1 MSTNKMQLVT
11 ISGDNDQLSETAKQ
25 LYYCGY
31 FQPESAGK
39 HISSSLGFIPYAEE
53 NQYSIQIEK
62 MLSQLSGSGHAVTYN
77 PETAKE
83 PVTQEEIDHLNELY
97 SKAEEISERK
107 KALIA
112 QKLSCEEGITK
123 FSHFTELSESLDD
136 ITNLEFVKVRFGHM
150 PRESA
155 KKLPALFEKNPYFY
169 FAPCGADKT
178 DYWGVYF
185 APKNH
190 IDEVDGLFAMLLFE
204 PFEIPNAAGTAENV
218 VAALKSNLKFVDDEL
233 AELQKESDK
242 IWEDETEYCDRV
254 YSKIHVLDRLE
265 QLKAFS
271 VHNGHY
277 FMLVGWIP
285 SAETDNLSKLIE
297 NDKVSFE
304 LTDTDPQVSPPP
316 VMAKKRKGLLKYL
329 VEPYNFFI
337 DMYGT
342 PSYSDIDVTPFVA
355 VSYAILF
362 GIMYG
367 DMGHGL
373 VLSIVGFLM
382 YKLKKMEL
390 GRILIPCG
398 FCSMVFGFLFGSVF
412 GFEEALDPIYHKLG
426 LAGKPISVM
435 DSINTVLVSAIVI
448 GISLTALAMIFNIYA
463 CIKNKRFAEAVF
475 SQNGVAG
482 LGVYICGVNLASNFM
497 HGYAP
502 IPGSI
507 CTIVIVIGA
516 IMMLIKEIPIDAFDH
531 HSDWK
536 PESISDFLLQ
546 NVFELLEYILSY
558 LSNTLS
564 FLRIGAYVLVHAGMM
579 LAVFSLAGENHNPVM
594 IIFGNIFV
602 IAVEGLLTAIQ
613 VLRLEY
619 YEMFSRF
626 YEGDGKPFIPFTNK
640 TFSIGGNKK

>member
-1 MSTNKMQLVT
+1 MSSQKMQLVT
-11 ISGDNDQLSETAKQ
+11 ISGNNDKLHETAKA
-25 LYYCGY
+25 LYTCGY
-31 FQPESAGK
+31 FQPENAGK
-39 HISSSLGFIPYAEE
+39 HISSSLGFIPYADE
-53 NQYSIQIEK
+53 NPYTVQLEK
-62 MLSQLSGSGHAVTYN
+62 MLAQLQNSGHEVTYDAIVAEQ
-77 PETAKE
+77 PLTAEETE
-83 PVTQEEIDHLNELY
+83 HLNELY
-97 SKAEEISERK
+97 TKAEDFSKRK
-107 KALIA
+107 KELIT
-112 QKLSCEEGITK
+112 QKTACEEGITK
-123 FSHFTELSESLDD
+123 FSHFTELSVDLNE
-136 ITNLEFVKVRFGHM
+136 ITDLEFVRVRFGHM

-155 KKLPALFEKNPYFY
+155 KKLPALFKKCPYFY
-169 FAPCGADKT
+169 FVPCGADKT

-190 IDEVDGLFAMLLFE
+190 LDEVDGFFARLLFE
-204 PFEIPNAAGTAENV
+204 SFEVPSAAGTAENV
-218 VAALKSNLKFVDDEL
+218 VTELQSNLNIIEEEL
-233 AELQKESDK
+233 TYIKEESTR
-242 IWEDETEYCDRV
+242 IWKNETEFCDRV
-254 YSKIHVLDRLE
+254 YSKVHTLDALE
-265 QLKAFS
+265 QLKAYS

-285 SAETDNLSKLIE
+285 ASETDSLNSLCDNSGISL
-297 NDKVSFE
+297 E
-304 LTDTDPQVSPPP
+304 LGSTDPEIAPPP
-316 VMAKKRKGLLKYL
+316 VKSKERKGLLKFL

-342 PSYSDIDVTPFVA
+342 PSYGDIDVTPFVA

-398 FCSMVFGFLFGSVF
+398 FCSMIFGFLFGSIF

-426 LAGKPISVM
+426 LSGKPISVM
-435 DSINTVLVSAIVI
+435 DSINTVLVSALVI
-448 GISLTALAMIFNIYA
+448 GISLTALAMVFNIYA

-475 SQNGVAG
+475 SQNGLAG
-482 LGVYICGVNLASNFM
+482 LCVYVCGVNLASNFM
-497 HGYAP
+497 HGFAP
-502 IPGSI
+502 IPSSV
-507 CTIVIVIGA
+507 CAIVIAIGA
-516 IMMLIKEIPIDAFDH
+516 VMMLIKEIPIDIIDKH
-531 HSDWK
+531 QNGK
-536 PESISDFLLQ
+536 PESIMDFLLQ
-546 NVFELLEYILSY
+546 NVFELLEYVLSY

-579 LAVFSLAGENHNPVM
+579 LAVFSLAGENHNPIM

-640 TFSIGGNKK
+640 QISIGGNKK